1 MPDSTAGRSPHRDYR
16 VVTKAI
22 SSRYDGFH
30 APSRSKSRTQAS
42 GCSTSTAR
50 RNQVQCLRFRYASRR
65 GGIAEKQAASENV
78 IMQNVIDQ
86 MPDRGRLTK
95 QIEFII
101 EMDRLKHV
109 VRQSLVADGS
119 RRENTARHARK
130 A

>member
-1 MPDSTAGRSPHRDYR
+1 
-16 VVTKAI
+16 
-22 SSRYDGFH
+22 
-30 APSRSKSRTQAS
+30 
-42 GCSTSTAR
+42 
-50 RNQVQCLRFRYASRR
+50 
-65 GGIAEKQAASENV
+65 
-78 IMQNVIDQ
+78 MQNVIDQ